1 MHQQNLQN
9 KMNKLQ
15 KTGKFLIAY
24 RSLFVFLYRVW
35 NQNEKVIIFCFIS
48 AYYENKVEKI
58 CCLFAFLEVVNVDL
72 ALELEEARNQWHNA
86 QSVYNEVSDP
96 ALIDAVIY
104 QVMAAERRY
113 EYLLR
118 LAKCESLTCENI
130 PVR

>member
-1 MHQQNLQN
+1 M
-9 KMNKLQ
+9 MNAALRKNWP
-15 KTGKFLIAY
+15 GKKQ
-24 RSLFVFLYRVW
+24 SC
-35 NQNEKVIIFCFIS
+35 IIFAEVLGERLFFC
-48 AYYENKVEKI
+48 KVVHTIEKDGLASI
-58 CCLFAFLEVVNVDL
+58 CMEVVAVDL
-72 ALELEEARNQWHNA
+72 AQELEEAKCQWHNM

-118 LAKCESLTCENI
+118 LAKAESLSCENI